1 MFHGSGGW
9 GALQLVGKYDV
20 LDQSDTA
27 FNNAGGCRL
36 IRLYPG
42 LSSTGEAP
50 NATLAANQITP
61 LRGVTYRFEKGLKLE
76 RHMRPHLLP
85 AYYTCLRTRKKMGAF

>member
-27 FNNAGGCRL
+27 FNNAGG
-36 IRLYPG
+36 
-42 LSSTGEAP
+42 
-50 NATLAANQITP
+50 
-61 LRGVTYRFEKGLKLE
+61 
-76 RHMRPHLLP
+76 
-85 AYYTCLRTRKKMGAF
+85 